1 MDYWIIFGIG
11 LVSLGSFV
19 VYMAFMFFLPE
30 WVGITGKV
38 AKDAIKSHVIN
49 ETEEEQKI
57 HQI

>member
-11 LVSLGSFV
+11 LVSLGSFI

-30 WVGITGKV
+30 WVGITGNV
-38 AKDAIKSHVIN
+38 AKHTIKSHVDG